1 MERSPEKRE
10 GHVTASVLL
19 GGCLL
24 ECFIAADALACP
36 PREIQGFTEEHY
48 HASYELLL
56 CQGGAGFQFANGTA
70 YGYQA
75 DTVFLFP
82 PHVRHAS
89 LLNRGQRE
97 RRTSIRFLVH
107 PRDRARN
114 GGAGDLERALASLRE
129 AGCAHFPMDGRMTRL
144 LDMLREETPGRGELE
159 TGGLLAALFGR
170 VLQVLCR
177 SFGQGGSGAGQM
189 LDDTGRRKFL
199 VDHYFDRVADSGEE
213 QGRLKE
219 LCGQL
224 HLSPSQLNRFLK
236 ETYGV
241 TFKQRTVDV
250 RLAKIKYYLRYTDL
264 TSAEIAQRMNFPSD
278 SSFSLFFK
286 QHEGMT
292 PTAFRRQSRQEAV
305 ERE

>member
-1 MERSPEKRE
+1 MEQSPEKRK

-107 PRDRARN
+107 PWDRARN
-114 GGAGDLERALASLRE
+114 GGAGDLEQALASLRE

-144 LDMLREETPGRGELE
+144 LDMLREDTPGRGSWRPGGCWRRCSAGCSRSCAAPSARAGPAPARCWTTPAGGNSWWTTTS
-159 TGGLLAALFGR
+159 TGWRTAGR
-170 VLQVLCR
+170 
-177 SFGQGGSGAGQM
+177 
-189 LDDTGRRKFL
+189 
-199 VDHYFDRVADSGEE
+199 
-213 QGRLKE
+213 
-219 LCGQL
+219 
-224 HLSPSQLNRFLK
+224 
-236 ETYGV
+236 
-241 TFKQRTVDV
+241 
-250 RLAKIKYYLRYTDL
+250 
-264 TSAEIAQRMNFPSD
+264 
-278 SSFSLFFK
+278 
-286 QHEGMT
+286 
-292 PTAFRRQSRQEAV
+292 SRDG
-305 ERE
+305 

>member
-56 CQGGAGFQFANGTA
+56 CQGGAG
-70 YGYQA
+70 
-75 DTVFLFP
+75 
-82 PHVRHAS
+82 
-89 LLNRGQRE
+89 
-97 RRTSIRFLVH
+97 
-107 PRDRARN
+107 
-114 GGAGDLERALASLRE
+114 DLERALASLRE

-144 LDMLREETPGRGELE
+144 LDMLREDTPGRGELE

>member
-1 MERSPEKRE
+1 
-10 GHVTASVLL
+10 
-19 GGCLL
+19 
-24 ECFIAADALACP
+24 
-36 PREIQGFTEEHY
+36 
-48 HASYELLL
+48 
-56 CQGGAGFQFANGTA
+56 
-70 YGYQA
+70 
-75 DTVFLFP
+75 
-82 PHVRHAS
+82 
-89 LLNRGQRE
+89 
-97 RRTSIRFLVH
+97 
-107 PRDRARN
+107 
-114 GGAGDLERALASLRE
+114 
-129 AGCAHFPMDGRMTRL
+129 MTRL
-144 LDMLREETPGRGELE
+144 LDMLREDTPGRGELE

-286 QHEGMT
+286 QHEGVT

>member
-107 PRDRARN
+107 PWDRARN
-114 GGAGDLERALASLRE
+114 GGVGDLERALASLRE

-144 LDMLREETPGRGELE
+144 LDMLREDTPGRGELE

-177 SFGQGGSGAGQM
+177 SFGQGGTGAGQV

-219 LCGQL
+219 PQPAQPLPEGDLRRHLQAADGGRAPGQDQVL
-224 HLSPSQLNRFLK
+224 PPVHGPDLGGDRPADELPQRQQLLPVFQAARGGDPHRVPPA
-236 ETYGV
+236 EPAGGGGEGV
-241 TFKQRTVDV
+241 T
-250 RLAKIKYYLRYTDL
+250 
-264 TSAEIAQRMNFPSD
+264 S
-278 SSFSLFFK
+278 
-286 QHEGMT
+286 
-292 PTAFRRQSRQEAV
+292 
-305 ERE
+305 

>member
-1 MERSPEKRE
+1 MERSLEKRE

-107 PRDRARN
+107 PWDRARN

-129 AGCAHFPMDGRMTRL
+129 AGCAHFPMDGRMT
-144 LDMLREETPGRGELE
+144 PGRGELE

-177 SFGQGGSGAGQM
+177 SFGQGGTGAGQM

-286 QHEGMT
+286 QHEGVT

>member
-107 PRDRARN
+107 PWDRARN

-144 LDMLREETPGRGELE
+144 LDMLREDTPGRGELE

-177 SFGQGGSGAGQM
+177 SFGQGGTGA
-189 LDDTGRRKFL
+189 GRRKFL

-292 PTAFRRQSRQEAV
+292 PTAFRRQSRQETV